1 MSNLKYKLL
10 LCVVAVMV
18 LTVPLY
24 AAQVQIWSWN
34 FDGTDPAEDWTFS
47 AGSDWAVGPP
57 GGAGGDPAAAASS
70 PNVLG
75 NNLAGLYANGIA
87 SPEYA
92 VSPEIDCSDQVGVKL
107 RFDRWLT
114 VEDNMN
120 DQAYVQVSANGTDWT
135 TVWENPSEYDADAD
149 DYVADLV
156 DTIWNTVEYDISEVA
171 DGEAAVQIRWA
182 LSSNGSTQFGG
193 WNVDNIEI
201 WASAPDAVYDYGD
214 AAGWTLDPNWEVGAA
229 ASTVGSSGQWEDTS
243 DPPDAV
249 PDAWVGADPADDAA
263 GVAGGTILGY
273 NIDGNYEASMTAKY
287 ATSPLFDCTGL
298 VGTAIRFDRYL
309 EVGDGAYDKASI
321 QVHVDPDPDVAG
333 IDAEEFYSDDTEVGL
348 SESTDN
354 YVWEVNTSE
363 FYENDF
369 SVEYVVAGLGS
380 GESIKISYAT
390 TNEEG
395 TTWNVVVTDTTN
407 TAADTTETV
416 YSPAPLPV
424 PYSDGVLYIKAELA
438 NLAEDSDATATIS
451 AVAVEGISW
460 KYVWQ
465 NPAADPLTRTLDEEW
480 STQFVSLDADGAE
493 EVAVRFA
500 MGPTDAFA
508 ASKYGGWSID
518 NIAIVEGSREFR
530 SAGVEADT
538 ALTWEEE
545 GDIVVSLQNTGTGTW
560 DSEHSAY
567 TVLARTQEIADPGN
581 PGEDLTVKVNQDLA
595 IDRWGI
601 PSIAVGDGDTVA
613 PDDIYEFA
621 DTITAPPLSSI
632 VYAVPVSVTA
642 PPDGPLSK
650 LGADWALANETALGL
665 EFAPSYMNEGPASAG
680 IVITRFPDDQPGT
693 DGDWARPWIEELAAG
708 VPFVVQG
715 YPNGT
720 YRPLVTVDRAAIA
733 VYIQRAAHVP
743 TSPAAPG
750 SVFHDVPDDHWAVN
764 EIQAVY
770 AVGIVQGY
778 PDATYHPQ
786 ALVTRDQMCKFI
798 VNGVNYAHAG
808 AITVPTLASL
818 DSQAAQDAYP
828 FGDVDCYNDTED
840 VDPQVDE
847 RNVLANY
854 ILAAYNTDIV
864 QGYPVPEGSEEGTKP
879 NFKPAV
885 TITRDQLAVFVWR
898 GFMRDYASLV
908 ALGGPGITQAVLAD
922 DLTPTTGG
930 LAAYSGFTSLTDIIQ
945 NDDDATAYVTLDALR
960 LNGSGDPVVVTF
972 ALIEGANPLAPQTVT
987 VSWGTINGAI
997 STILST
1003 NVNTDTDGEPYM
1015 TIAYPLPIASVNH
1028 GTYKLV
1034 TTVNGV
1040 ELSRMPT
1047 LRIMSQMYL
1056 DTMEGAFSYPW
1067 NVSGQPAPPL
1077 NFYGTGPD
1085 AADETDADLKDGTA
1099 SLELQGTQ
1107 SIQRVF
1113 STLGRHDI
1121 RLSADLAGVDF
1132 ADDDTITVSWSKDAG
1147 AHWITA
1153 FVVTGADI
1161 PDALD
1166 TFTAN
1171 LPNGLQW
1178 TDPDA
1183 WADLTAEEQA
1193 DIANWGADNNSNFAV
1208 KITIDGSTD
1217 ARGYVDNVEIR
1228 GT

>member
-34 FDGTDPAEDWTFS
+34 FDGSDPDAGWTFS
-47 AGSDWAVGPP
+47 AGSDWAVGVP
-57 GGAGGDPAAAASS
+57 GGVGGDPTAGVSS
-70 PNVLG
+70 GNVLG

-114 VEDNMN
+114 VEDNAN
-120 DQAYVQVSANGTDWT
+120 DKAYVQVSNDGTNWT
-135 TVWENPSEYDADAD
+135 LVWANPSEYDADANGGAG
-149 DYVADLV
+149 DYVADLQ
-156 DTIWNTVEYDISEVA
+156 DITWNTVEYDISEVA
-171 DGEAAVQIRWA
+171 DGEDAVQIRWA

-193 WNVDNIEI
+193 WNVDNISI

-214 AAGWTLDPNWEVGAA
+214 AAGWTLGGSWQVGAA
-229 ASTVGSSGQWEDTS
+229 TVGGGQWEDTN
-243 DPPDAV
+243 DDAV
-249 PDAWVGADPADDAA
+249 PDAWVGQDPGDDAA
-263 GVAGGTILGY
+263 GVAGGTIVGY
-273 NIDGNYEASMTAKY
+273 NIGGNYGVSMQAEY

-309 EVGDGAYDKASI
+309 EVGDGDYDKASI
-321 QVHVDPDPDVAG
+321 QVHVDPDPDTPG
-333 IDAEEFYSDDTEVGL
+333 IDSEEFYSAGTDVAL
-348 SESTDN
+348 SKTTKSH
-354 YVWEVNTSE
+354 VWEVNTSE
-363 FYENDF
+363 FYSNVF
-369 SVEYVVAGLGS
+369 TVKYVVADLGAGDS
-380 GESIKISYAT
+380 LKISYAT
-390 TNEEG
+390 TNTDS
-395 TTWNVVVTDTTN
+395 TTWTVLVNDTTN
-407 TAADTTETV
+407 TPADTTETAT
-416 YSPAPLPV
+416 SPTLPV
-424 PYSDGVLYIKAELA
+424 AYSDGKLYVKVELVIA
-438 NLAEDSDATATIS
+438 DDDPGTATVDS
-451 AVAVEGISW
+451 VAVEGISW
-460 KYVWQ
+460 KYVWK
-465 NPAADPLTRTLDEEW
+465 NPAATPLTRTLDEEW

-508 ASKYGGWSID
+508 ASKYGGWSLD

-530 SAGVEADT
+530 SAGVEAPT
-538 ALTWEEE
+538 ALTWEEDD
-545 GDIVVSLQNTGTGTW
+545 DIVVSLQNTGTGTW

-567 TVLARTQEIADPGN
+567 TVLARTEEIPDPGN

-601 PSIAVGDGDTVA
+601 PSIAVGDGGTVA
-613 PDDIYEFA
+613 PDDIYDFEG
-621 DTITAPPLSSI
+621 TITAPPLSSI

-650 LGADWALANETALGL
+650 LGADWALGNETALGL
-665 EFAPSYMNEGPASAG
+665 EFAPSYMEEGPASAG
-680 IVITRFPDDQPGT
+680 IVVTRFPDDQPGT
-693 DGDWARPWIEELAAG
+693 DGDWARPWIEELAGG

-715 YPNGT
+715 YPGGT
-720 YRPLVTVDRAAIA
+720 YRPLVAVDRAAIA
-733 VYIQRAAHVP
+733 VYIQRAANVP
-743 TSPAAPG
+743 TAADVQ
-750 SVFHDVPDDHWAVN
+750 VFHDVPSDHWAYTQIN
-764 EIQAVY
+764 AVY
-770 AVGIVQGY
+770 AAGIVQGF

-786 ALVTRDQMCKFI
+786 ALVTRDQMCKFV
-798 VNGVNYAHAG
+798 VNGVNYAHPS
-808 AITVPTLASL
+808 AITVPTLDSL
-818 DSQAAQDAYP
+818 NSQAGQDNYP
-828 FGDVDCYNDTED
+828 FGDVDCYNNPED

-854 ILAAYNTDIV
+854 VLAAYNTDIV
-864 QGYPVPEGSEEGTKP
+864 QGYPVPAGSPEGTKP
-879 NFKPAV
+879 NFKPSV

-922 DLTPTTGG
+922 DITPTTGG
-930 LAAYSGFTSLTDIIQ
+930 LAAYSGLTSLTDIIQ
-945 NDDDATAYVTLDALR
+945 SDDDATAYVTLDAVR

-972 ALIEGANPLAPQTVT
+972 ALTEGPNPLAPQTVT
-987 VSWGTINGAI
+987 IPWGTVNGVI

-1003 NVNTDTDGEPYM
+1003 NVSTDTDGEPYM
-1015 TIAYPLPIASVNH
+1015 TVAYPLPISTVNH

-1034 TTVNGV
+1034 TTVSGV
-1040 ELSRMPT
+1040 ALARMPT
-1047 LRIMSQMYL
+1047 LRIMSQMWL
-1056 DTMEGAFSYPW
+1056 ETMDAGAFTQSW
-1067 NVSGQPAPPL
+1067 TISGQPAPPL
-1077 NFYGTGPD
+1077 DFYGAGSD
-1085 AADETDADLKDGTA
+1085 AADETNADLKDGV

-1107 SIQRVF
+1107 SITAGV

-1121 RLSADLAGVDF
+1121 RLSVDLAGVDF
-1132 ADDDTITVSWSKDAG
+1132 ADDDTITVQWSKDAG

-1153 FVVTGADI
+1153 FTVDGAHI
-1161 PDALD
+1161 SDALD
-1166 TFTAN
+1166 TSTAN
-1171 LPNGLQW
+1171 LPNGLKW

-1183 WADLTAEEQA
+1183 WADIDPAHQNDYEYL
-1193 DIANWGADNNSNFAV
+1193 GADDNSNFQI